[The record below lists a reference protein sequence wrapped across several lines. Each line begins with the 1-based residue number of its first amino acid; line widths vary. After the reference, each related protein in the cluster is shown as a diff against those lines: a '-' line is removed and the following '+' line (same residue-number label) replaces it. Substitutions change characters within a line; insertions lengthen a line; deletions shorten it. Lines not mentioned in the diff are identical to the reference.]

1 MFVSVRMVVAT
12 YIPDF
17 ELKVAARER
26 SMLLGE
32 PVALAPPDSGDRRI
46 GQVSQA
52 AQAQGVTA
60 GMLLGEALSRCP
72 RLKLIAPDPVGAA
85 NAWEEVVS
93 GLEGIGASVFAP
105 QAGTALFEADGLI
118 RLHCGMRG
126 VVDATAKAVSKP
138 VRIGGACSVFAAR
151 QAAASARIRKARIV
165 GGGEQGAREFLAPL
179 PVTALL
185 ADDRAKTIVPT
196 LTRLGIATLG
206 DFAGLSPAT
215 LSDRFGRLGLE
226 VLQLAL
232 GRGPRLVPRAT
243 PLELAEE
250 IEIPESADGSQLGHA
265 LDLLVARLL
274 ARPDRKNRTVR
285 AVELQ
290 ARLETGGTWVGSV
303 CFREA
308 LDNSQRISLA
318 LRPALV
324 GIPAPA
330 GSLRLLAT
338 ALGPQ
343 AVDARS
349 LIEEPQD
356 ARIARLREA
365 ILQTRTVGGPESA
378 LRVVEVEPDSRLPE
392 RRMALAPF
400 EV

>member
-1 MFVSVRMVVAT
+1 MVVAT

-17 ELKVAARER
+17 ELKIAARER

-52 AQAQGVTA
+52 AQAQGVA
-60 GMLLGEALSRCP
+60 SGMVLGEALARCP
-72 RLKLIAPDPVGAA
+72 KLRLVAPDPVGAA
-85 NAWEEVVS
+85 KAWERTVS
-93 GLEGIGASVFAP
+93 SLEGIGASVFAP
-105 QAGTALFEADGLI
+105 QAGTALFEADGLL

-126 VVDATAKAVSKP
+126 VVEATAKAVREP
-138 VRIGGACSVFAAR
+138 VRIGAAASSFAAR
-151 QAAASARIRKARIV
+151 QAAASARIRKARVV

-179 PVTALL
+179 SVASLL
-185 ADDRAKTIVPT
+185 ADERAGMIVPT
-196 LTRLGIATLG
+196 LARLGINTLG
-206 DFAGLSPAT
+206 RFAALSPAT
-215 LSDRFGRLGLE
+215 ISDRFGRVGIE
-226 VLQLAL
+226 ARELAL
-232 GRGPRLVPRAT
+232 GRGPRLIPRT
-243 PLELAEE
+243 PPLQLAEE
-250 IEIPESADGSQLGHA
+250 IDIPESTDGSQLGHA
-265 LDLLVARLL
+265 LGLLVARLL

-290 ARLETGGTWVGSV
+290 ASLETGGTWMRPV

-308 LDNSQRISLA
+308 LDNSQRITLA
-318 LRPALV
+318 LRPALA

-343 AVDARS
+343 ATDARS

-365 ILQTRTVGGPESA
+365 ILQTRTAGGPDAA